1 MDKPL
6 KVFKYRDHYCI
17 NAKRVGLVQRYGNYK
32 TEAAAKKAAA
42 ELLVKADLGIT
53 ETTTAI
59 KLGDA
64 AAKKYFAQL
73 QLKVDAG
80 KIGNEHYKDTKRCVK
95 YVLDIK
101 INNMRFGSLQMQK
114 IVQPKNSEL
123 LVNTFSIAIERGSN
137 SKSRAAAR
145 LKMAKAFLNFCQLQG
160 YITNNFL
167 DKVTLGQS
175 YELSSRTD
183 RVKNFSSQ
191 TMRDVLEVGLKGE
204 ADNWRVM
211 FLVAMYTGMRQGEI
225 RALTWADIDFDA
237 GEVSI
242 NKAVKRYDGHVIGT
256 TKTKRGNRIAV
267 LPADAIQELRKLRM
281 QSRFSADADIIF
293 ATNTGQPKQPK
304 TIRELMYRI
313 QERTGIDIIWSD
325 LRHYFASHMITQLG
339 TDWAEIAASMGHTN
353 SNFTYQQYGHSI
365 RNAEK
370 QNQKKAAAAA
380 MLGV

>member
-1 MDKPL
+1 MSKPL
-6 KVFKYRDHYCI
+6 KVFKHRNYWVIDARRLGMHQ
-17 NAKRVGLVQRYGNYK
+17 KFGNYK
-32 TEAAAKKAAA
+32 TESAAKKAAA

-53 ETTTAI
+53 ENTTSI
-59 KLGDA
+59 KLADA

-80 KIGNEHYKDTKRCVK
+80 KIGKEHYKDAVRCVK

-101 INNMRFGSLQMQK
+101 INNMRFGSLQLQK
-114 IVQPKNSEL
+114 IVQPKNAEL
-123 LVNTFSIAIERGSN
+123 LVNTFSIAIEKGSN

-225 RALTWADIDFDA
+225 RALTWSDIDFDA
-237 GEVSI
+237 GEVDI
-242 NKAVKRYDGHVIGT
+242 NKAVKRDGGHVIGT
-256 TKTKRGNRIAV
+256 TKTKRGNRVAV
-267 LPADAIQELRKLRM
+267 LPADAIQELRKLRLS
-281 QSRFSADADIIF
+281 SRFSADTDIIF
-293 ATNTGQPKQPK
+293 ATNTGQPKQPN
-304 TIRELMYRI
+304 RYYLE
-313 QERTGIDIIWSD
+313 
-325 LRHYFASHMITQLG
+325 
-339 TDWAEIAASMGHTN
+339 
-353 SNFTYQQYGHSI
+353 
-365 RNAEK
+365 
-370 QNQKKAAAAA
+370 
-380 MLGV
+380 